1 MKRQTAII
9 LTVVVALLCGCPG
22 LITLCSGSFFA
33 LISMVPDAQIDVF
46 GSNDPRS
53 ALILGVGMA
62 CLGLLGILI
71 PIIVGFATL
80 RRKETENKSFPEEPL
95 PPTA

>member
-1 MKRQTAII
+1 MKRETAII
-9 LTVVVALLCGCPG
+9 LTVVAALLCGCPG

-33 LISMVPDAQIDVF
+33 LISMVPNAQIDVF
-46 GSNDPRS
+46 GSNDPQS

-71 PIIVGFATL
+71 PIVVGFATL
-80 RRKETENKSFPEEPL
+80 RRKGTESKSFPEEPL